1 MDLQGSSLSRGIKL
15 SLLAVAFFRT
25 SHVLVLVAKQSI
37 GNVTTFVAMET
48 IYLALQFGLFGILLG
63 IIYRERPAAA

>member
-1 MDLQGSSLSRGIKL
+1 MDLQGSSLSRDIKL
-15 SLLAVAFFRT
+15 SLLAVAFFWT
-25 SHVLVLVAKQSI
+25 SHVLVFVAKQSI
-37 GNVTTFVAMET
+37 GNVTTFGAMET

>member
-1 MDLQGSSLSRGIKL
+1 M
-15 SLLAVAFFRT
+15 
-25 SHVLVLVAKQSI
+25 AKQSI